1 MKNVIMF
8 LFLLFLIYGCKDE
21 PILNDE
27 SNSFERVLNSY
38 MTIGGVYN
46 SFVDS
51 IQGNIDAINIAS
63 LSSPLIN
70 YGIGQNSGDD
80 ESIVTS
86 AFNINGKAGTVDLV
100 KINNSQISVY
110 PNSFPTRY
118 VKSWNSNGLSYGS
131 DIIWEFHQGP
141 NIVKDT
147 LSMPQNFGVMSFSNN
162 EINLNVGGTLYWGNS
177 GSGDVL
183 LTIQYD
189 VFDSTTQK
197 VTVSK
202 IVKSMIIPNNGYY
215 NLSSNQ
221 LINEFK
227 IPSNATKIDF
237 HLLKANFK
245 TKKYYNNTK
254 QLLNIC
260 TVEQWFTIF
269 VD

>member
-1 MKNVIMF
+1 MKF
-8 LFLLFLIYGCKDE
+8 LYFSILLLTFISCSEIYEDDE
-21 PILNDE
+21 NINNFSHLVNLYLAPGSAL
-27 SNSFERVLNSY
+27 S
-38 MTIGGVYN
+38 

-86 AFNINGKAGTVDLV
+86 AFNINGKASTVDLV

-110 PNSFPTRY
+110 PNSLPIRY
-118 VKSWNSNGLSYGS
+118 VKSWKSNGLSYGS

-141 NIVKDT
+141 SIVKDT
-147 LSMPQNFGVMSFSNN
+147 LAMPQNFGVMSFSNDK
-162 EINLNVGGTLYWGNS
+162 INLNIGGTLYWGNS

-202 IVKSMIIPNNGYY
+202 IVKSMVIPNNGYY
-215 NLSSNQ
+215 NLSANQ

-245 TKKYYNNTK
+245 TKKYQNDSK

-269 VD
+269 VN